1 MSNSICP
8 EDVVFPYDV
17 YSMKPYTAAQY
28 DPLISQ
34 EFLNSRQ
41 ISYERE
47 IDQDCIF
54 LGVIF
59 FVLYYVFLLLFS
71 FTYMFM

>member
-1 MSNSICP
+1 MSNSLCP

-17 YSMKPYTAAQY
+17 YSMKLYTAAQY

-41 ISYERE
+41 ILYERE